1 MGNMKTRKALF
12 PCVSVQTIITTSGSD
27 QMISIKQ
34 AQVRPNGTVW
44 VQLSSGTCYAYNADF
59 QAWEELC
66 STWLAESSPLWTR
79 TRGNSNKNVV
89 TGMEADLNGLQPALV
104 QDLANDKPRW
114 WQDALTLGHLETRM
128 RAAILLDSAVEYKSF
143 LLMYAKKI
151 AEEGYKGK
159 GEELVRDLH
168 GPIY

>member
-1 MGNMKTRKALF
+1 MKTRKAIF
-12 PCVSVQTIITTSGSD
+12 SAVSIPAIITTTASEQS
-27 QMISIKQ
+27 ISIKQ

-44 VQLSSGTCYAYNADF
+44 IQLSSGTCYAYNADL

-66 STWLAESSPLWTR
+66 GTWLAENSPLWTR
-79 TRGNSNKNVV
+79 TRGNSNRNVV
-89 TGMEADLNGLQPALV
+89 SGMETDLNGLQPALE
-104 QDLANDKPRW
+104 QTLANDKPRW
-114 WQDALTLGHLETRM
+114 WEDALTLGHLETRM
-128 RAAILLDSAVEYKSF
+128 RAAVLLDSAVEYKSY